1 MKRPAFFS
9 FHFDNDI
16 WRANQVRNIG
26 VVDGNQPV
34 SGNDWEAIKRGGDHA
49 IMNWIEGQLKYKQIL
64 IVLIGSE
71 TASRPWVLYEIK
83 RAWELGKP
91 IMGIRINAL
100 ENVYGKQSREGQ
112 NPFDKIRL
120 KNGTLL
126 SQWVPVYTPYPYMYG
141 TSKDVYNDI
150 RQNME
155 AWVESTISS
164 HRNLPYM
171 SLA

>member
-34 SGNDWEAIKRGGDHA
+34 SGNEWEAVKRGGDRA
-49 IMNWIEGQLKYKQIL
+49 IMNWIEDQLKYKQIL

-83 RAWELGKP
+83 HAWALGKP

-100 ENVYGKQSREGQ
+100 EDASGRQSRVGQ
-112 NPFDKIRL
+112 NPFEKIWL
-120 KNGTLL
+120 DNGTLM
-126 SQWVPVYTPYPYMYG
+126 SQWVPVFTPNPYG
-141 TSKDVYNDI
+141 TSRDAYNDI
-150 RQNME
+150 RINMGT
-155 AWVESTISS
+155 WVESAIVAQ
-164 HRNLPYM
+164 RNLRRMP
-171 SLA
+171 LV

>member
-34 SGNDWEAIKRGGDHA
+34 SGNEWEAIKRGGDRA
-49 IMNWIEGQLKYKQIL
+49 IMNWIEGQFKYKQIL

-100 ENVYGKQSREGQ
+100 ENEFGRQSRVGE
-112 NPFDKIRL
+112 NPFERIRL
-120 KNGTLL
+120 RDGTLL
-126 SQWVPVYTPYPYMYG
+126 SQWVPVYTPYPYG
-141 TSKDVYNDI
+141 TSRDAYNDI
-150 RQNME
+150 RINMGN
-155 AWVESTISS
+155 WVESAIAGQ
-164 HRNLPYM
+164 RNLIRMP
-171 SLA
+171 LA

>member
-34 SGNDWEAIKRGGDHA
+34 SGNDWETIKRGGNHA

-71 TASRPWVLYEIK
+71 TASRPWVLYEIR
-83 RAWELGKP
+83 RARELGKP

-100 ENVYGKQSREGQ
+100 ENKYGRQSCEGK
-112 NPFDKIRL
+112 NPFGKIRL
-120 KNGTLL
+120 DNGTFL
-126 SQWVPVYTPYPYMYG
+126 SQWVPVYTPYPYG
-141 TSKDVYNDI
+141 TSRDAYNDI
-150 RQNME
+150 RANMGY
-155 AWVESTISS
+155 WVESAIAGQK
-164 HRNLPYM
+164 NLRSMP
-171 SLA
+171 LA

>member
-34 SGNDWEAIKRGGDHA
+34 SGNDWEAIKRKGDRA
-49 IMNWIEGQLKYKQIL
+49 IANWIEDQLKYKQIV

-71 TASRPWVLYEIK
+71 TASRPWVIHEIR

-100 ENVYGKQSREGQ
+100 ENRMGRQSREGV
-112 NPFDKIRL
+112 NPFERVRL
-120 KNGTLL
+120 ANGTSL
-126 SQWVPVYTPYPYMYG
+126 SQFVPVYTPCSYG
-141 TSKDVYNDI
+141 TSKDAYQDI
-150 RQNME
+150 RTQMSG
-155 AWVESTISS
+155 WVETTIASQ
-164 HRNLPYM
+164 RNSQRMPL
-171 SLA
+171 LK

>member
-26 VVDGNQPV
+26 AVDGNQPV
-34 SGNDWEAIKRGGDHA
+34 SGNDWESIKRSGDRA
-49 IMNWIEGQLKYKQIL
+49 IMNWIEGQLKNKQIL

-83 RAWELGKP
+83 RAWELRKP

-100 ENVYGKQSREGQ
+100 ENVYGRQSREGQ
-112 NPFDKIRL
+112 NPFERIRL
-120 KNGTLL
+120 DNGTLL
-126 SQWVPVYTPYPYMYG
+126 SHWVPVYTPYSYG
-141 TSKDVYNDI
+141 TSRDAYNDI
-150 RQNME
+150 RINMGN
-155 AWVESTISS
+155 WVESAIAGQK
-164 HRNLPYM
+164 NLRSMP
-171 SLA
+171 LA

>member
-34 SGNDWEAIKRGGDHA
+34 SGNEWEAIKRGGDRA
-49 IMNWIEGQLKYKQIL
+49 IMNWIEGQFKYKQIL

-71 TASRPWVLYEIK
+71 TASRPWVLYEIR

-91 IMGIRINAL
+91 LMGIRINAL
-100 ENVYGKQSREGQ
+100 ENEFGRQSREGQ
-112 NPFDKIRL
+112 NPFEKIWL
-120 KNGTLL
+120 NNGTLM
-126 SQWVPVYTPYPYMYG
+126 SQWVPVFTPNPYG
-141 TSKDVYNDI
+141 TSRDAYNDI
-150 RQNME
+150 RINMGD
-155 AWVESTISS
+155 WVESAIAGQ
-164 HRNLPYM
+164 RNLIKMP
-171 SLA
+171 LA